1 MYLETHQ
8 CAYCRT
14 EKNAAQPS
22 YLSRVHRKRLH
33 GGLIFYEIEC
43 SCLISGSF
51 LVHLEI
57 LENISKNGGKR
68 NYLTLFYYF
77 YFCMLKKCPSKI
89 FLPFLTFHRME
100 STFQNGFMFPS
111 KGLAMN
117 QITMML
123 LYMYYHSKSL
133 KDMPRYS
140 ISNSIFMYVYLYTY
154 ICT

>member
-57 LENISKNGGKR
+57 LENISKNGGKKR
-68 NYLTLFYYF
+68 NYLTWFYF
-77 YFCMLKKCPSKI
+77 YFCTLKKCPSKFFYL
-89 FLPFLTFHRME
+89 FLHSPHGVYFSKWFYVPFPR
-100 STFQNGFMFPS
+100 PS
-111 KGLAMN
+111 YELD
-117 QITMML
+117 
-123 LYMYYHSKSL
+123 YY
-133 KDMPRYS
+133 DVVV
-140 ISNSIFMYVYLYTY
+140 YVVSFKEFERHA
-154 ICT
+154 